1 MSWLTKENA
10 IKVFTT
16 FFYWAAL
23 FLVFIMVESFTGMI
37 SGLLAVKEGVLTVL
51 GVLVASLVLTIY
63 SIAIPPMRQF
73 LDAQFES
80 GEIDEKIELMH
91 NDVKELKHE
100 IDELKLLLQELRVN
114 MKKES
119 E

>member
-1 MSWLTKENA
+1 MNVVVNKRECDQG
-10 IKVFTT
+10 
-16 FFYWAAL
+16 FYHI
-23 FLVFIMVESFTGMI
+23 FL
-37 SGLLAVKEGVLTVL
+37 L
-51 GVLVASLVLTIY
+51 GCPFPRLYYGRIFHRNDLWVIGSK
-63 SIAIPPMRQF
+63 R
-73 LDAQFES
+73 FES